1 MESKAVGESKHS
13 EGIPRQPRVDQ
24 LQGPLFI
31 QSNRTLPLLASG
43 QILAKR
49 DASRSGGSGFD
60 STRVSRARAV
70 EPRAAPTHTQG
81 PTGLISARLT
91 MA

>member
-1 MESKAVGESKHS
+1 MWSRRLSESRSEAR

-24 LQGPLFI
+24 LQGLQGPLFI

-49 DASRSGGSGFD
+49 DASRSG
-60 STRVSRARAV
+60 
-70 EPRAAPTHTQG
+70 E
-81 PTGLISARLT
+81 GLASIVLE
-91 MA
+91 